1 MDALFSK
8 YDVLIL
14 PTVPFPAPK
23 LPIIAEQ
30 EDEGEAYEGGRSKER
45 RGRDPKWKHGHQR
58 SGTGSITGGTGTPR
72 DVIDNNE
79 QIKEMEKQEKKD
91 NEFLEDPVKMNVN
104 CCLFNLS
111 GHPAISV
118 NCGFIELSGDEDQE
132 KFEESRIKLSVGMQ
146 IVAGYMQESKLF
158 RVARQVE
165 ILTEN

>member
-1 MDALFSK
+1 M
-8 YDVLIL
+8 
-14 PTVPFPAPK
+14 
-23 LPIIAEQ
+23 AEQ
-30 EDEGEAYEGGRSKER
+30 EDEGEVYEGGRSKER
-45 RGRDPKWKHGHQR
+45 RGTDPKWKHGHQR
-58 SGTGSITGGTGTPR
+58 SGTGSITGRTGTPR

-79 QIKEMEKQEKKD
+79 QIKEREKKKKY

-118 NCGFIELSGDEDQE
+118 NCGFIELSEDEDQE
-132 KFEESRIKLSVGMQ
+132 KFEDSRIKLPVGMQ
-146 IVAGYMQESKLF
+146 FVAGYMEESKLF